1 MDEQREAPQAP
12 AEDTAPAMVTSV
24 ETAPVAAPVEAAVAP
39 VAEVAV
45 ADAPAVV
52 APAPAAETAPAPAAG
67 PAEAAPARPPRTGGG
82 PRPGGPRRGPGG
94 PGGRGRGRRQPF
106 PKTISPLDY
115 KNTDL
120 LSRYLT
126 ESGKIKPRRKTGATA
141 KQQRIL
147 SKAIKRARQLA
158 LLPYTGQHIRG

>member
-12 AEDTAPAMVTSV
+12 AEDTAAAVAAV
-24 ETAPVAAPVEAAVAP
+24 ETAPSAP
-39 VAEVAV
+39 VAEAV
-45 ADAPAVV
+45 APAAEVVAAEAPAVT
-52 APAPAAETAPAPAAG
+52 APAPAAEAAPAPAEA
-67 PAEAAPARPPRTGGG
+67 PSEAAPARPPRPAGG

-115 KNTDL
+115 KNVDL
-120 LSRYLT
+120 LSRYMT

>member
-1 MDEQREAPQAP
+1 MDEQREAPETPVAETAADTTPAAP
-12 AEDTAPAMVTSV
+12 V
-24 ETAPVAAPVEAAVAP
+24 ETAPVGEPAAAAPEPAAP
-39 VAEVAV
+39 TAEVA
-45 ADAPAVV
+45 P
-52 APAPAAETAPAPAAG
+52 PPG
-67 PAEAAPARPPRTGGG
+67 PATVEAPSEGAPARPPRPAGG
-82 PRPGGPRRGPGG
+82 PRGMGGRRGPGG

-115 KNTDL
+115 KNVDL

-158 LLPYTGQHIRG
+158 LLPYTGQHIRGQ